1 MATRKPPKKVPL
13 GETIHFRPG
22 EELGRLIAE
31 TADQLALSRGEC
43 AKRLVGLAIRNMDL
57 SYYGLAARLGEC
69 MYGGTTFDE
78 CCHHLHVAIATE
90 DAGRG
95 ELSAE
100 DKYRAAE
107 SLVAQHELLHG
118 QQKTAEQT
126 KVEVKIV
133 LSR

>member
-1 MATRKPPKKVPL
+1 MATKKPPKAVPL
-13 GETIHFRPG
+13 AEAIHFRPG
-22 EELGRLIAE
+22 EELGRLIAD

-57 SYYGLAARLGEC
+57 TYYGLADRLGAC

-90 DAGRG
+90 AAEQG

-100 DKYRAAE
+100 DKYRVAKL
-107 SLVAQHELLHG
+107 LVDQHELLHG
-118 QQKTAEQT
+118 KQRTAEET

-133 LSR
+133 LLR